1 MFKILKEFPGEEL
14 EIEIASS
21 KVPETN
27 RKEEDTWRLRTGEDT
42 DRDDAVFQRKGTLVT
57 DSRILDES
65 GAARSLS
72 LSSVII

>member
-1 MFKILKEFPGEEL
+1 MRTEGDTDGVRTEEGT
-14 EIEIASS
+14 E
-21 KVPETN
+21 VTQ
-27 RKEEDTWRLRTGEDT
+27 GEDT
-42 DRDDAVFQRKGTLVT
+42 DGDGSVIDAAFQRKGTLVT